1 MFSMVAKKSGMLELF
16 DAAIWRFVVEYL
28 PSYRPELLTA
38 KDEKAAFD
46 EELQQQLDVLKTT
59 RLYRVVVGAAIRMI
73 IGEKQ
78 RREALD
84 QILELLASRGGGNA

>member
-38 KDEKAAFD
+38 KDEKAGFD
-46 EELQQQLDVLKTT
+46 GELQQQLDVLKTT
-59 RLYRVVVGAAIRMI
+59 RLYHVVVGTAIRMI

-78 RREALD
+78 KRETLK
-84 QILELLASRGGGNA
+84 

>member
-1 MFSMVAKKSGMLELF
+1 MAAKKSGMLGLF

-38 KDEKAAFD
+38 KDKKVGFV

-59 RLYRVVVGAAIRMI
+59 RLHNVIVGTTIRVI

-78 RREALD
+78 KRETLRY
-84 QILELLASRGGGNA
+84 ILELLASEVDGMLD